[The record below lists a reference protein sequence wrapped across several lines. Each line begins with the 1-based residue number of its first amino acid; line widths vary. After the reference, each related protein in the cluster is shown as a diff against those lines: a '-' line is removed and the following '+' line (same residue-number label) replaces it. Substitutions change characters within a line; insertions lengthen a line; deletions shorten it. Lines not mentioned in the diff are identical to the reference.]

1 MKVKDMIEMLE
12 LADKNSEVMLEV
24 RDKNINLIGYLPIG
38 SDWAEYGGYDP
49 DEIYYFEQRKEP
61 LSNAHVEL
69 TIRNDNW
76 ETLGIEIKW
85 DCYTMTGIWFIN
97 CGVHIVINV

>member
-24 RDKNINLIGYLPIG
+24 RDKNVNLIGYLPIG

-49 DEIYYFEQRKEP
+49 DEIYFYEQRKEP

-76 ETLGIEIKW
+76 ETLGIEN
-85 DCYTMTGIWFIN
+85 GIQ
-97 CGVHIVINV
+97 G